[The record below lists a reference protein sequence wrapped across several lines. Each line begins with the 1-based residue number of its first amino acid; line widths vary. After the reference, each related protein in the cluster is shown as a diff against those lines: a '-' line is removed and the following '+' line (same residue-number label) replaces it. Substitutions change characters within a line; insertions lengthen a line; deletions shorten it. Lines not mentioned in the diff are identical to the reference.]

1 MTDIGTLVIRL
12 EAQTASLQAGLN
24 SARRQLDAQ
33 TSLMQRSF
41 VGLQS
46 AANRTA
52 VAIGNIGAVLGVAGM
67 VAFAR
72 KAVETAGGLGELADQ
87 LGVTT
92 DSLQALQYQAL
103 QSGASAET
111 LEAGIARLTRS
122 IGDAGEGNDA
132 LIARFRELGVGILD
146 ATGKLRPTEDVLG
159 DVAKAISGI
168 ADPAKQA
175 AAVVDLFGKSGQK
188 LLPVLR
194 DVSDVGLEGLVSKA
208 REAGVVIDEALI
220 KRFDEL
226 SDRAAMKAK
235 IATIAVADSIGKI
248 VDYVNGLDATK
259 AALLASVIGAG
270 VGYRFGGL
278 PGAAAGAAFA
288 GQTAYLNWPE
298 QSADT
303 KMLAEQTRL
312 RARIQSLL
320 DEQYK
325 LRMDASM
332 MGGQVAPIVQSEIE
346 MLQRQIDVA
355 ARSLETVDKAID
367 DMRRANA
374 TSVARADISETSG
387 LPSVETRAAEAP
399 RLPRSS
405 RELNNELGAEK
416 LIESLRLQRDSYGL
430 LESAI
435 LRMRLERERDQQV
448 VNGLIVDLGPKFTKT
463 QIDAAVGVQK
473 QVEALAR
480 LREELGQWFADAK
493 EQEAALM
500 RQGDAWRDLAA
511 RRSEFDR
518 STARNLANAA
528 RETELIA
535 QSAVVWNR
543 YTQQFERANRVVE
556 IHREEQR
563 ILAENLAL
571 TDDAARE
578 LAERIVAANEAQRE
592 AIQKV
597 DAEVKR
603 QQQSYELL
611 SGMGERA
618 FDRIGDAATA
628 MALEGQDA
636 FSSLRNVAR
645 AVIASIYS
653 DFMKLAIANPIKN
666 AIFGGNSPTLGGG
679 GLNGVFAGL
688 FGGGGGQAAGNS
700 VATVGNP
707 GAGFTGGTFAR
718 GGRPPI
724 GRASWVGEEGP
735 ELFVPDVAGR
745 IYPHDESMAMAG
757 GGGDTYMI
765 DARGADERGLMR
777 VEALIRQLNGSIEK
791 RAVLAVGSAMNR
803 GSFP

>member
-12 EAQTASLQAGLN
+12 EAQTASLRADMAE
-24 SARRQLDAQ
+24 ARRVIDQHASAS
-33 TSLMQRSF
+33 TKAFAGMQ
-41 VGLQS
+41 
-46 AANRTA
+46 AAARGVA
-52 VAIGNIGAVLGVAGM
+52 VAVGSIGLSVGVGAM
-67 VAFAR
+67 VSFA
-72 KAVETAGGLGELADQ
+72 KQVIETTGGLGELADQ

-92 DSLQALQYQAL
+92 DGLQALQFQAL

-159 DVAKAISGI
+159 AVAKGI
-168 ADPAKQA
+168 AGIEDPAKQA

-194 DVSDVGLEGLVSKA
+194 DIAEIGIEGVKRKA
-208 REAGVVIDEALI
+208 REAGAVVNEDVI
-220 KRFDEL
+220 KRFDKL
-226 SDRAAMKAK
+226 ADDLAVKMK
-235 IATIAVADSIGKI
+235 IAVVAVAD
-248 VDYVNGLDATK
+248 
-259 AALLASVIGAG
+259 ALGDVVGQAQRAG
-270 VGYRFGGL
+270 
-278 PGAAAGAAFA
+278 
-288 GQTAYLNWPE
+288 TAV
-298 QSADT
+298 
-303 KMLAEQTRL
+303 AEFF
-312 RARIQSLL
+312 
-320 DEQYK
+320 
-325 LRMDASM
+325 
-332 MGGQVAPIVQSEIE
+332 
-346 MLQRQIDVA
+346 
-355 ARSLETVDKAID
+355 
-367 DMRRANA
+367 RRADRSPEEA
-374 TSVARADISETSG
+374 LARRFPTQLANPEALRRAMASRGASFDIGRFNE
-387 LPSVETRAAEAP
+387 LPPAAQGPLPPIAAEAP

-448 VNGLIVDLGPKFTKT
+448 VNGAIVDLGPKFTKT

-518 STARNLANAA
+518 STERNLANAA

-603 QQQSYELL
+603 QQQSYEFL

-666 AIFGGNSPTLGGG
+666 AIFGGNAPTLGGG

-718 GGRPPI
+718 GGRPPMR
-724 GRASWVGEEGP
+724 RASWVGEEGP
-735 ELFVPDVAGR
+735 EIFVPDVAGR

-777 VEALIRQLNGSIEK
+777 LEALIRQLNGSIEK